1 MSDFIKSSENFVR
14 SELSSERR
22 FSGDCLKDAIR
33 VPMMDISN
41 SGADIHSF
49 HADIKPIQQLN
60 PTIDPPS
67 EVRDFTADSLASVHV
82 NQVKTDQ
89 ICQGNVNSN
98 AHDAMKSTDL
108 FNQPSMAKVTES
120 NAQIEAAIIA
130 FVDGTCTDPDFLHQ
144 MKAYIAQ
151 NILDPEFESR
161 YGKLLQSKSKLTRS
175 ACAMKRDV
183 SAISVEDLN
192 ENNMNVDDPNC
203 DDLSDQSE
211 NCIASK
217 KLHLSEN
224 AHDDIHTQNLNA
236 VKDETE
242 FEKFKSDFNK
252 TKSPL
257 QVLNSGFSVGVDND
271 VMNVSLAAA
280 IETMPKKDK
289 GSIKAMKKRIE
300 DVRKQDKKRLPT
312 LSKTINL
319 FSNTEQK
326 SWIQTPLIK
335 NVSFTTTGEG
345 IKIDVNMDDPKTGQ
359 KQNGSYANAVSG
371 PKKVDYTKLIDPIVY
386 CPPKVL
392 DDGEKVAVIQPC
404 FIEKAKQESKTQL
417 YGYFV
422 GLELNLKFVRANL
435 YKMWRKFGITNIG
448 ANGTGVFF
456 FKFRNEEGLNEV
468 LKLGPW
474 AVDGVPLCLY
484 KWKMGAKMIKVEPEN
499 IPIWT
504 TFTNLPLELWNT
516 TCICQLASCIGKPL
530 VFDNV
535 TAEKCVKPNGATGF
549 ARVLIEINARD
560 QLLDKVRAVY
570 LSDDPGGEE
579 SVVVNV
585 KYQQHPPKCV
595 HCHVY
600 GHSLIDCKKKPFA
613 EKIPGPYQSEKHSD
627 VEQCNDKPQDVNNGF
642 QVIGKNGKP
651 VRTGV
656 VSNPYANN
664 RKPVNVTSNLNKGKH
679 EYRVVNDRN
688 KKNDE
693 DVSVETMNHFEVLI
707 DEMQHQEMDVE
718 KVSFD
723 HDLPSV
729 HYSKPHP
736 ANPPPPASSAY
747 PANTHPSKQSP
758 PSSFAHPANP
768 PPTSSHPAKQS
779 PSPTSPHPAKQSPSP
794 TSSHPAKQSPPPSS
808 PYPAKQSPS
817 PPSPHPAQQAPPL
830 FAPHPAQ
837 QPPPP
842 FTPHP
847 AQQPPPPF
855 DPHPAQQPPPPFTP
869 HPSTQN
875 LHPSTHTLHPATQNL
890 HPATQNLH
898 PATLNLH
905 PAAPILHPAPP
916 NLHPAT
922 SKPKNSKFSK
932 PSTSTPL
939 VYTHASSS
947 SAPMC

>member
-1 MSDFIKSSENFVR
+1 MSDFINSAEKFIR
-14 SELSSERR
+14 SELNGERR
-22 FSGDCLKDAIR
+22 FSGDCSKDAFR
-33 VPMMDISN
+33 VPLMDISN
-41 SGADIHSF
+41 SGDDIHSF
-49 HADIKPIQQLN
+49 PATMKPIQQFN
-60 PTIDPPS
+60 PTIVPPS
-67 EVRDFTADSLASVHV
+67 EVRDSAADLLASDYV

-89 ICQGNVNSN
+89 IHQGNVNSN

-108 FNQPSMAKVTES
+108 SNQSSTAKITES

-130 FVDGTCTDPDFLHQ
+130 FVDGTCTDPDFIRQ
-144 MKAYIAQ
+144 MKDYIAQ
-151 NILDPEFESR
+151 NILDPKFEAR

-183 SAISVEDLN
+183 STISTGDLDV
-192 ENNMNVDDPNC
+192 NNMNVDDPNC
-203 DDLSDQSE
+203 DDLCEQPE
-211 NCIASK
+211 KCIVSK
-217 KLHLSEN
+217 KLHLSEF

-236 VKDETE
+236 VKDEIE

-319 FSNTEQK
+319 FSNSEQK
-326 SWIQTPLIK
+326 SWVQTPLIK

-570 LSDDPGGEE
+570 PSDDPGGEE

-613 EKIPGPYQSEKHSD
+613 EKDLGPFQSEKHSD
-627 VEQCNDKPQDVNNGF
+627 VDQCNDKPQDMNNDF

-656 VSNPYANN
+656 VTNPYANN
-664 RKPVNVTSNLNKGKH
+664 RKPVNATSNLNKGKN

-688 KKNDE
+688 KKNEE
-693 DVSVETMNHFEVLI
+693 DVSVKTIISFEVLA
-707 DEMQHQEMDVE
+707 DELQHHEMDVE
-718 KVSFD
+718 KNVSTEPD
-723 HDLPSV
+723 MSSV
-729 HYSKPHP
+729 HYSNPHP
-736 ANPPPPASSAY
+736 AQQC
-747 PANTHPSKQSP
+747 PS
-758 PSSFAHPANP
+758 
-768 PPTSSHPAKQS
+768 
-779 PSPTSPHPAKQSPSP
+779 
-794 TSSHPAKQSPPPSS
+794 SS
-808 PYPAKQSPS
+808 PYPAKQSPPTPPHPAKQS
-817 PPSPHPAQQAPPL
+817 PPPPHLAKQSPPPPHPAKHSPNPSPHPATHNLHPATHN
-830 FAPHPAQ
+830 PHPAQ
-837 QPPPP
+837 QSPPLNTPHPAQQSPTPHPAQQSPPPSYPAKQPPPP
-842 FTPHP
+842 FTLRP
-847 AQQPPPPF
+847 AQQS
-855 DPHPAQQPPPPFTP
+855 HPATHNP
-869 HPSTQN
+869 HPST
-875 LHPSTHTLHPATQNL
+875 HNL
-890 HPATQNLH
+890 HPATSNPHPAAPNPH

-905 PAAPILHPAPP
+905 PAVPNPHPAPPNLHPAPP
-916 NLHPAT
+916 NLHPAPPNLHPANPKLHQAT
-922 SKPKNSKFSK
+922 SKPKILIFLSLL
-932 PSTSTPL
+932 PPHL
-939 VYTHASSS
+939 
-947 SAPMC
+947 